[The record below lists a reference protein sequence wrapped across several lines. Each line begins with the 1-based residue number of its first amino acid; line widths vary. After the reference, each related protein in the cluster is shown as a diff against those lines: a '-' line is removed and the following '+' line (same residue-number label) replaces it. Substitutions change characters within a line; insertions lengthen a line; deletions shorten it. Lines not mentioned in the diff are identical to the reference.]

1 MKIIENL
8 HGKNINFLI
17 GSGAS
22 VGAIPTLMTKW
33 ERKPGCHSSIED
45 ILTYEKSNPEYEKI
59 KDLVYLYYYN
69 NIIKK
74 SFLENLTP
82 DEEEV
87 LSNYKKMLEK
97 TLKFMVRES
106 CQKPKRVNIFT
117 TNYDLFFEKAADEI
131 RENNQFFFND
141 GSDGNIEKK
150 LSMKNYHKKII
161 STGIFDDFEREIPV
175 INLFKMHGSVS
186 WQEIDSSITVNYK
199 DDSHFIKSNINFE
212 INNEI
217 IKNYNVEL
225 YGLREKVRNK
235 FTLIFP
241 EKDKFEKTVFEEYY
255 YQNLRQMS
263 YELEKEQTALIVFGF
278 SFADE
283 HITKIIERAL
293 NNPQLIVY
301 IYCYNE
307 KSKDLIKSNIGTST
321 SKNNKIK
328 YITPEDSGTINFEMF
343 LKKLF
348 GSDMYDE

>member
-1 MKIIENL
+1 MKVIESL

-33 ERKPGCHSSIED
+33 KNGSDYYLSVEE
-45 ILTYEKSNPEYEKI
+45 ILTTEESNSEYNKL
-59 KDLVYLYYYN
+59 KDFIYAYYYN
-69 NIIKK
+69 IIIKK
-74 SFLENLTP
+74 SFLEDL
-82 DEEEV
+82 DQEGKQV
-87 LSNYKKMLEK
+87 LSNYKNFLEK
-97 TLKFMVRES
+97 TLKFIARES

-150 LSMKNYHKKII
+150 LSMRNYHKKII
-161 STGIFDDFEREIPV
+161 STGIFGDFEREIPV

-186 WQEIDSSITVNYK
+186 WQEIDGTISINYK
-199 DDSHFIKSNINFE
+199 NESEFPNTEAIKE
-212 INNEI
+212 IDNSI
-217 IKNYNVEL
+217 VKNDRPEL
-225 YGLREKVRNK
+225 EGIREAIREK

-241 EKDKFEKTVFEEYY
+241 EKDKFKKTVFEEYY

-263 YELEKEQTALIVFGF
+263 YELEKDQAALIVFGF

-293 NNPQLIVY
+293 NNPQLIIY
-301 IYCYNE
+301 IY
-307 KSKDLIKSNIGTST
+307 IATVRRV
-321 SKNNKIK
+321 
-328 YITPEDSGTINFEMF
+328 
-343 LKKLF
+343 KLV
-348 GSDMYDE
+348 